1 MATFEN
7 NFYNESIIKDAEKR
21 TERYKSGKRIND
33 IKQFMNSRLF
43 KDLDFLPD
51 EEELDDGIEGF

>member
-1 MATFEN
+1 MITYEHDL
-7 NFYNESIIKDAEKR
+7 YNEPAIRDDEKR

>member
-1 MATFEN
+1 MITYEHDL
-7 NFYNESIIKDAEKR
+7 YNEPAIRDAEKR

-51 EEELDDGIEGF
+51 EKELDDGIEGF